1 MSTLTPNYNLV
12 KPEPTDPFGY
22 NSFLPLFN
30 DNMDKIDQI
39 GGGSANQNIAEDYDD
54 TLTYSVGDYVIYN
67 GLLYKCDTAVSTAEA
82 FDPTKWTH
90 VVVTDE
96 MGSGGGSGN
105 VDDVEV
111 NGVSVLDTSD
121 HIAKITS
128 YKEVTQ
134 AEYDALPSSKESDG
148 VAYFV
153 KDGGMTSV
161 FSIVNGMVCIT
172 YEE

>member
-1 MSTLTPNYNLV
+1 MATFTPNYNLE
-12 KPEPTDPFGY
+12 KPESTDHFGD
-22 NSFLPLFN
+22 FLGLFN
-30 DNMDKIDQI
+30 DNMDIIDDNL
-39 GGGSANQNIAEDYDD
+39 GG
-54 TLTYSVGDYVIYN
+54 
-67 GLLYKCDTAVSTAEA
+67 
-82 FDPTKWTH
+82 
-90 VVVTDE
+90 
-96 MGSGGGSGN
+96 GGGSGN

-111 NGVSVLDTSD
+111 NGVSVLDPLD

-134 AEYDALPSSKESDG
+134 AEYNALPSSKESDG

-153 KDGGMTSV
+153 KDGGVTSV

>member
-1 MSTLTPNYNLV
+1 MATLTPNYNLA
-12 KPEPTDPFGY
+12 KPEPTDRFGY

-30 DNMDKIDQI
+30 DNMDIIDQNL
-39 GGGSANQNIAEDYDD
+39 GS
-54 TLTYSVGDYVIYN
+54 
-67 GLLYKCDTAVSTAEA
+67 
-82 FDPTKWTH
+82 
-90 VVVTDE
+90 
-96 MGSGGGSGN
+96 GSGN

-111 NGVSVLDTSD
+111 NGVSVLDPDTK
-121 HIAKITS
+121 IAEITS

-153 KDGGMTSV
+153 KDGGVTSV

>member
-1 MSTLTPNYNLV
+1 MATLTPNYNLG
-12 KPEPTDPFGY
+12 KPDATDQYGLFRQ
-22 NSFLPLFN
+22 LFN
-30 DNMDKIDQI
+30 DNMDIIDENL
-39 GGGSANQNIAEDYDD
+39 GGG
-54 TLTYSVGDYVIYN
+54 
-67 GLLYKCDTAVSTAEA
+67 
-82 FDPTKWTH
+82 
-90 VVVTDE
+90 
-96 MGSGGGSGN
+96 GGGGN

-153 KDGGMTSV
+153 KDGGVTSV
-161 FSIVNGMVCIT
+161 FSIVDGMVCIT
-172 YEE
+172 Y